1 MLGSVDGAEEVNDGW
16 ARTPVVDIDFV
27 VHLQEEGAIENDVGG
42 GTFFV
47 STLANDVEGLEL
59 SLEPSCIFGYKC
71 VTDS

>member
-27 VHLQEEGAIENDVGG
+27 VRLQEEGAIENDVGE
-42 GTFFV
+42 GTLFV
-47 STLANDVEGLEL
+47 SALAYDVEGLEL
-59 SLEPSCIFGYKC
+59 PLEPSCVLGCKC